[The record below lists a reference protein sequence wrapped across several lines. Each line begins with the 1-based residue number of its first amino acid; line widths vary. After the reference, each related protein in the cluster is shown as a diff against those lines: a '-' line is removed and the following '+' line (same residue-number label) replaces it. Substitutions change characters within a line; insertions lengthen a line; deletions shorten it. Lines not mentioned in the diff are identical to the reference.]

1 MYGLSE
7 SPCLIMITTIFVH
20 QITQFTSSPTKL
32 GHGTLYS
39 YMYNIDFGLKE
50 KFCFTLKGANAFRK
64 ETSRKGKLP
73 GGTRQPDH
81 QSIKNGMFC

>member
-1 MYGLSE
+1 
-7 SPCLIMITTIFVH
+7 
-20 QITQFTSSPTKL
+20 
-32 GHGTLYS
+32 
-39 YMYNIDFGLKE
+39 MYNIDFGLKE